1 MINIID
7 GIGRINFINISN
19 SLLCM
24 AKQNKFSMPSG
35 TGGLVRYFD
44 EYSSKITFKPGVVI
58 IIVCIIILIEIIL
71 HLQGYGLLGF

>member
-1 MINIID
+1 
-7 GIGRINFINISN
+7 
-19 SLLCM
+19 M